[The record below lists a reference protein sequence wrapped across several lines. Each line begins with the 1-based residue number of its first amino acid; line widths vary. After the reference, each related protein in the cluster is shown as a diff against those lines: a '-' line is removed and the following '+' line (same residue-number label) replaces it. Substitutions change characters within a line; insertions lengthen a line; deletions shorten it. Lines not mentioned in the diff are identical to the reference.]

1 MSRRDHIKRFN
12 IPQTCQNGIENV
24 PEIITKMSL
33 SGKSYFELYTISPTG
48 MCIDEKVG
56 MCGCV
61 FIVFRWVSLCV
72 VRFVSGYVGC
82 G

>member
-1 MSRRDHIKRFN
+1 
-12 IPQTCQNGIENV
+12 
-24 PEIITKMSL
+24 MSL
-33 SGKSYFELYTISPTG
+33 SGKSYFELYRISPTG
-48 MCIDEKVG
+48 MCIGEKVG